1 MRVLNFGSLNID
13 HVYQVDHIVRPGET
27 IPSLAYAIHAG
38 GKGANQ
44 SMALARAGATV
55 CHVGQLGPEGEWLRR
70 KLADAGVD
78 VWWLRTVDEP
88 GGHAIIQVDRAGEN
102 AIVLHGGANRTLSA
116 ELLAEALG
124 SCDVGDWLLV
134 QNETN
139 RVAEAIR
146 AAHARGLRVCLNPAP
161 MTPDVRDFPLNLVDC
176 LILNET
182 EATGLTGLHGPDG
195 MLEALAALTP
205 AEAILTLGADGVCF
219 RDRGAVRHVPAAQV
233 SQVVDTTGAGDTFV
247 GYFLASRMR
256 GAATAEAVADGC
268 RAAARCVEQPGA
280 MDSIPRREEL
290 AKDERK

>member
-13 HVYQVDHIVRPGET
+13 HVYQVDSIVHPGET

-44 SMALARAGATV
+44 SMALARAGVRV
-55 CHVGQLGPEGEWLRR
+55 CHVGQVGHEGEWLRG

-78 VWWLRTVDEP
+78 VGWLRIVDEP
-88 GGHAIIQVDRAGEN
+88 GGHAIIQVDRSGEN
-102 AIVLHGGANRTLSA
+102 AIVLHGGANRTVPA
-116 ELLAEALG
+116 ELLTEALG
-124 SCDVGDWLLV
+124 SFDVGDWLLV

-161 MTPDVRDFPLNLVDC
+161 ITPEVRNYPLNLVDC
-176 LILNET
+176 LILNQT
-182 EATGLTGLHGPDG
+182 EAAGLTGCNAPDA

-205 AEAILTLGADGVCF
+205 AEAILTLGADGACF
-219 RDRGAVRHVPAAQV
+219 RDKGTVRHVPAAHV

-247 GYFLASRMR
+247 GYFLALRAR
-256 GAATAEAVADGC
+256 GKATGEAVAAGC
-268 RAAARCVEQPGA
+268 LAAARCVERAGA
-280 MDSIPRREEL
+280 MDSIPLRGEV
-290 AKDERK
+290 